1 MIVHCSFSPPVRA
14 KPILLKCGAPLK
26 HGGISCGDLCVVS
39 YHPRLIH
46 RAANSQVNAVTSH
59 SVVTLTFEAPVLLK
73 RGYGYYFYLVP
84 IRGLGSYFHDHSHQW
99 EMKGEEKG
107 LKEELKGEEKEESKE
122 SKEERKELK
131 AEREEHKHTAWT
143 DGESLYTPPVILSE
157 ECTVNATVLTIP
169 LPQLDSSIQYGLKMS
184 LPGMV
189 VDALAN
195 TALLEQE
202 YDNGYLFRFTSS
214 TGESNCGGVRG
225 RDAAN
230 LREDGGACGC
240 PQRLAE

>member
-1 MIVHCSFSPPVRA
+1 M
-14 KPILLKCGAPLK
+14 
-26 HGGISCGDLCVVS
+26 S

-46 RAANSQVNAVTSH
+46 RASNTQVNAVTSH

-84 IRGLGSYFHDHSHQW
+84 IRGLGSYYHDHSRQW
-99 EMKGEEKG
+99 E
-107 LKEELKGEEKEESKE
+107 EEKEEELKE
-122 SKEERKELK
+122 WKELK
-131 AEREEHKHTAWT
+131 AEREEPRHTAWT
-143 DGESLYTPPVILSE
+143 DEESLYTPPVILSE
-157 ECTVNATVLTIP
+157 ECTVNVTVLTIP

-195 TALLEQE
+195 TPLLEQE
-202 YDNGYLFRFTSS
+202 YDSGYLFRFTSS

-230 LREDGGACGC
+230 LREDGGAGRC
-240 PQRLAE
+240 P

>member
-1 MIVHCSFSPPVRA
+1 MP
-14 KPILLKCGAPLK
+14 
-26 HGGISCGDLCVVS
+26 

-84 IRGLGSYFHDHSHQW
+84 IRGLGSYYHDHSHQW
-99 EMKGEEKG
+99 ELKEEKG
-107 LKEELKGEEKEESKE
+107 LKEKEKEEL
-122 SKEERKELK
+122 KEEEELK

-214 TGESNCGGVRG
+214 TGGSNCGGVRG

-230 LREDGGACGC
+230 LRENGGACGC
-240 PQRLAE
+240 SQRLAE

>member
-1 MIVHCSFSPPVRA
+1 M
-14 KPILLKCGAPLK
+14 
-26 HGGISCGDLCVVS
+26 S

-131 AEREEHKHTAWT
+131 EEREEHKHTAWT

-225 RDAAN
+225 RDATN

>member
-1 MIVHCSFSPPVRA
+1 MP
-14 KPILLKCGAPLK
+14 
-26 HGGISCGDLCVVS
+26 

-46 RAANSQVNAVTSH
+46 RAASSQVNAVTSH

-99 EMKGEEKG
+99 EMKGES
-107 LKEELKGEEKEESKE
+107 KEKE
-122 SKEERKELK
+122 SKEERE
-131 AEREEHKHTAWT
+131 ERKHTAWT

-214 TGESNCGGVRG
+214 TGESNCGGVRD
-225 RDAAN
+225 RDATN

-240 PQRLAE
+240 SQRVAERPDCGSVQQYGVYGDECPDSVAEAVRRGGAGDANRAQLCDDGPG

>member
-1 MIVHCSFSPPVRA
+1 M
-14 KPILLKCGAPLK
+14 
-26 HGGISCGDLCVVS
+26 
-39 YHPRLIH
+39 
-46 RAANSQVNAVTSH
+46 TSH

-99 EMKGEEKG
+99 EVKGENEE

-122 SKEERKELK
+122 LKEESRELKGELKGEKEELKGEKEELKELK
-131 AEREEHKHTAWT
+131 EEREEHKHTAST

-225 RDAAN
+225 RDATN

-240 PQRLAE
+240 SQRLAE